1 MKTLFISLLLIAVT
15 SFGNAQEIELDEA
28 EVRLETNKSK
38 FVKSGDG
45 FTYAVTEKHS
55 GEFEKDPIAFMRSN
69 LDITAMLDELAEEN
83 FVTYQVTFRSSK
95 GYLAAEFDKNGQLQR
110 TSQKF
115 KNIALPSALRSE
127 LYSSNKGWTMVSN
140 KYVAS
145 GKGEFL
151 DKEIYKIR
159 LENANQ
165 KRTVKL
171 DPTTISRV
179 SVASN

>member
-1 MKTLFISLLLIAVT
+1 
-15 SFGNAQEIELDEA
+15 
-28 EVRLETNKSK
+28 
-38 FVKSGDG
+38 
-45 FTYAVTEKHS
+45 
-55 GEFEKDPIAFMRSN
+55 MRSN
-69 LDITAMLDELAEEN
+69 LDITAMLKELAKEN
-83 FVTYQVTFRSSK
+83 FVSYQVTFRSSK
-95 GYLAAEFDKNGQLQR
+95 GYLAAEFDKNGELQR

-171 DPTTISRV
+171 DPRTISRV

>member
-1 MKTLFISLLLIAVT
+1 M
-15 SFGNAQEIELDEA
+15 
-28 EVRLETNKSK
+28 
-38 FVKSGDG
+38 
-45 FTYAVTEKHS
+45 H
-55 GEFEKDPIAFMRSN
+55 SN
-69 LDITAMLDELAEEN
+69 LDIIAMLEELAEEN
-83 FVTYQVTFRSSK
+83 FVTYQVTFRSNK
-95 GYLAAEFDKNGQLQR
+95 GYLAAEFDKKGKLQR

-145 GKGEFL
+145 GKGEFVNR
-151 DKEIYKIR
+151 EIYKIR

-171 DPTTISRV
+171 NPSTISRV